1 MSSGSVGQ
9 TAPPILASVSL
20 QDVTI
25 ATVGTGVM
33 AESMITGLLKAR
45 EVDPAQ
51 VVASHPRAERREHLA
66 RTHGIRAVES
76 NREAIEGADII
87 VLGIKPQ
94 MIKRVGAELAPVLR
108 PNQLVISIIAGATSA
123 ALTNVLHHRAIVRSM
138 PNTPAQL
145 GKGMTV

>member
-45 EVDPAQ
+45 EVDPAH

-66 RTHGIRAVES
+66 RTSSCWASSPR
-76 NREAIEGADII
+76 
-87 VLGIKPQ
+87 
-94 MIKRVGAELAPVLR
+94 
-108 PNQLVISIIAGATSA
+108 
-123 ALTNVLHHRAIVRSM
+123 
-138 PNTPAQL
+138 
-145 GKGMTV
+145 